1 MEPFRREAHLGLVRD
16 TSFVALAAAI
26 MMIAFSYRL
35 ELAFCIGASV
45 ALLFAII
52 LIFKVGGLTE
62 EAVQRSEPWLAV
74 ARGRRPRGDAG
85 RRWARDRLEEL
96 LLLFAKRSS
105 GIAIVLFGGTL
116 VARVI

>member
-1 MEPFRREAHLGLVRD
+1 MEPFRREAHFALVRD
-16 TSFVALAAAI
+16 TGFVALAAAT
-26 MMIAFSYRL
+26 MMIAFSYQP

-45 ALLFAII
+45 ALLFSVV
-52 LIFKVGGLTE
+52 LVFKVGGLTE
-62 EAVQRSEPWLAV
+62 EAVQRSEAWLALEW
-74 ARGRRPRGDAG
+74 GRRPRGHEG

-105 GIAIVLFGGTL
+105 GIAIALFGGAL